1 MPGRREKLQEMFEAI
16 QELLVIIKP
25 QLDKPEIPF
34 SPALTQDLHE
44 LASRAELFT
53 QRRTGSSTQFA
64 DFLDQEGVSLW
75 NASETIGK
83 SPDEGGFD
91 LVATLKLAAFRLI
104 EAGLET
110 KPGIEGLLRAVQLA
124 SEAGVALAEL
134 GCEDVAL
141 GVLKSAAKF
150 EAMLRNVDDPEGTNQ
165 QAIAS
170 ATIVYFSSRME
181 VAWKEENY
189 TIIDFLVEEIAD
201 NQRLVLLPRARLPL
215 AFKLHRLGNSI
226 LRETAAYDGTRAI
239 DWLQKAF
246 SMVDCLEETTT
257 PGVAELKARTSP
269 TFPAH
274 FTHRTGMRNQLSI
287 SRTLARAHFLSG
299 SYDRAEVALA
309 ELSPS
314 INALNDHESSK
325 YQEIRWLRLAILKR
339 RKAGDSALLD
349 AYKSLIDHMLLSE
362 ASITDILQDLQTL
375 GHQHALVA
383 AVNQYLITNVLQ
395 CCGAESDYIRQIL
408 LALIFCCGE
417 DENHARVMKTLDS
430 AFTLVCEAE
439 FELSSIPTT
448 ACLTLIWH
456 YGDRRCHAKEWEE
469 AADWFLASGHQL
481 FRASNPGI
489 GPKCFRKAALCYIEQ
504 REYARASTVI
514 RRCPSD
520 AATTQ
525 YIIFLTVVHQGLEDD
540 AIKAIQGMLVAQD
553 FDQNLLT
560 VAIQVSRRS
569 DMKGVLFLLL
579 EAVLKTLDL
588 GGEVVV
594 EALTLIREI
603 IGLTLDLLREPKA
616 NKIVSIDTLIG
627 HFRAAKVL
635 INDTCPQ
642 KTISL
647 IIKDMSWLWRT
658 AYNCAVQCCSEREQH
673 GDYIFELFELARD
686 FLESF
691 CRASPVD
698 MCPESYMCLMNAS
711 FSAISGRVFAVRNT
725 IESTGTTDEVLL
737 RAIAAEIRLC
747 KVQII
752 GVMGKNILGE
762 GDIRRAEGF
771 VHTLRVFEA
780 ELLAELKDWGGLS
793 LVIKD
798 VVASGSTATCTYEA
812 VADIL
817 WIEEECPINGEMKP
831 YFAPMFRFVSKHVSA
846 INPVDKAILRA
857 SLDHGALS
865 VEKFSR
871 WLHAICTI
879 LLARNTPADRVKTIG
894 YIRQATGVMN
904 DSEEPYPIDECE
916 WLLNASCKTGAEC
929 SKASMFDEAG
939 RWFEVSANICQ
950 FVPKGKDYAKKILEA
965 RTYSLTRQNN
975 ANAVVVKR

>member
-1 MPGRREKLQEMFEAI
+1 MGVWISGP
-16 QELLVIIKP
+16 LLHCLLCRI
-25 QLDKPEIPF
+25 
-34 SPALTQDLHE
+34 A
-44 LASRAELFT
+44 
-53 QRRTGSSTQFA
+53 
-64 DFLDQEGVSLW
+64 
-75 NASETIGK
+75 ASET
-83 SPDEGGFD
+83 
-91 LVATLKLAAFRLI
+91 
-104 EAGLET
+104 
-110 KPGIEGLLRAVQLA
+110 VQVVI
-124 SEAGVALAEL
+124 S
-134 GCEDVAL
+134 
-141 GVLKSAAKF
+141 
-150 EAMLRNVDDPEGTNQ
+150 
-165 QAIAS
+165 
-170 ATIVYFSSRME
+170 TIVYFSSRME

-725 IESTGTTDEVLL
+725 IESTGTTDDSEVLL

-817 WIEEECPINGEMKP
+817 WIEEECPINVLYDALE
-831 YFAPMFRFVSKHVSA
+831 
-846 INPVDKAILRA
+846 AILRA
-857 SLDHGALS
+857 SLDHDTLS

-871 WLHAICTI
+871 WLRAICTI
-879 LLARNTPADRVKTIG
+879 ILTRNTPADRAKAIG
-894 YIRQATGVMN
+894 YVEQATGVMN
-904 DSEEPYPIDECE
+904 GSEEPYPMDERE
-916 WLLNASCKTGAEC
+916 WLLRMSYETGAGC
-929 SKASMFDEAG
+929 LRASMPDEA
-939 RWFEVSANICQ
+939 R
-950 FVPKGKDYAKKILEA
+950 
-965 RTYSLTRQNN
+965 
-975 ANAVVVKR
+975 